1 LNSQI
6 LDTKPTFFIASANIV
21 PGNKTVATIYRIF
34 PFPEE
39 SSQQSFELIGKIEKS
54 KEAIWINV
62 PGVLAQLLNLVTYAV
77 LCNHGERVGLLKR
90 LGYAAAY
97 LAFIVWVGN
106 MPGNVELFKVYC
118 TLAGIAAAGVPWFIT
133 VYVVNTPFLLVQ
145 TYSLLCLE

>member
-1 LNSQI
+1 L
-6 LDTKPTFFIASANIV
+6 LVYACRLPTYASCKRRALGPGGRLPDPIVAALLAN
-21 PGNKTVATIYRIF
+21 AAWCAF
-34 PFPEE
+34 
-39 SSQQSFELIGKIEKS
+39 GKIEKS

-133 VYVVNTPFLLVQ
+133 VYVVYTPFLLVQ